1 MLPLLILGLVPVL
14 ALLLI
19 VHNLVEKSL
28 LAIDM
33 VGLSELFSTEFRD
46 GAFIAGPVHY
56 GLLPAL
62 WTTFLAAVI
71 AVAIALPA
79 SLAIAVFASEF
90 PSGLLGRG
98 LRGLLGMLAGIP
110 PIVYALTAGIF
121 TRLFMIPKFCSG
133 FLRPPI
139 TPEAL
144 GISPENWPPPGLP
157 PITSGTFPWHLG
169 GPNSILLGGFMLAL
183 LVIPFMAPFIDDALR
198 NVPFELKEAS
208 LSLGANRW
216 HTLKKVTLPLALPG
230 IISAT
235 AVGALKATGDVMI
248 ALLVIG
254 RAVPGLP
261 TPLWD
266 VLEVSAPLTSIG
278 PTLVRDTAP
287 VTHAPV
293 AHFAGLLLLVIAFAI
308 MGVATLLQRRLR
320 RRYCETSLIL

>member
-19 VHNLVEKSL
+19 VHNLVEKSS
-28 LAIDM
+28 LAIDV

-46 GAFIAGPVHY
+46 GAFLSGPVHY

-62 WTTFLAAVI
+62 WATFLAVVI

-133 FLRPPI
+133 VRTLGQR
-139 TPEAL
+139 EDLLAEL
-144 GISPENWPPPGLP
+144 GICLEDFPGL
-157 PITSGTFPWHLG
+157 PWHLG
-169 GPNSILLGGFMLAL
+169 GPNSIFLGGFVLAL

-320 RRYCETSLIL
+320 RRYSP

>member
-62 WTTFLAAVI
+62 WTTFLAVVV

-133 FLRPPI
+133 FRSVGDLA
-139 TPEAL
+139 AL
-144 GISPENWPPPGLP
+144 GIHPGDCPIPGLP
-157 PITSGTFPWHLG
+157 PINPGMLPWAQGT
-169 GPNSILLGGFMLAL
+169 PNSILLGGFVLAL

-266 VLEVSAPLTSIG
+266 VLEMSAPLTSIG
-278 PTLVRDTAP
+278 PTLVRDAAP

>member
-62 WTTFLAAVI
+62 WTTFLAVVI

-133 FLRPPI
+133 FRSVGDLA
-139 TPEAL
+139 AL
-144 GISPENWPPPGLP
+144 GIHPGDCPIPGLP
-157 PITSGTFPWHLG
+157 PINPGMLPWAQGT
-169 GPNSILLGGFMLAL
+169 PNSILLGGFVLAL

-254 RAVPGLP
+254 RAAPGLP

>member
-19 VHNLVEKSL
+19 VHNLVEKSS

-133 FLRPPI
+133 FRSVGDLA
-139 TPEAL
+139 AL
-144 GISPENWPPPGLP
+144 GIHPGDCPIPGLP
-157 PITSGTFPWHLG
+157 PINPGMLPWAPGT
-169 GPNSILLGGFMLAL
+169 PNSIFLGGFVLAL

-320 RRYCETSLIL
+320 RRYSL

>member
-1 MLPLLILGLVPVL
+1 
-14 ALLLI
+14 
-19 VHNLVEKSL
+19 
-28 LAIDM
+28 
-33 VGLSELFSTEFRD
+33 
-46 GAFIAGPVHY
+46 
-56 GLLPAL
+56 
-62 WTTFLAAVI
+62 
-71 AVAIALPA
+71 
-79 SLAIAVFASEF
+79 
-90 PSGLLGRG
+90 
-98 LRGLLGMLAGIP
+98 
-110 PIVYALTAGIF
+110 
-121 TRLFMIPKFCSG
+121 MIPKFCSG
-133 FLRPPI
+133 VRTLGQR
-139 TPEAL
+139 ENLLAEL
-144 GISPENWPPPGLP
+144 GICLEDFPGL
-157 PITSGTFPWHLG
+157 PWHLG
-169 GPNSILLGGFMLAL
+169 GPNSILLGGFVLAL

-278 PTLVRDTAP
+278 PTLVRRGDVP
-287 VTHAPV
+287 VAHAPV

-320 RRYCETSLIL
+320 RRYSP

>member
-62 WTTFLAAVI
+62 WTTFLAVVI

-133 FLRPPI
+133 FRSVGDLA
-139 TPEAL
+139 AL
-144 GISPENWPPPGLP
+144 GIHPGDCPIPGLP
-157 PITSGTFPWHLG
+157 PINPGMLPWAQGT
-169 GPNSILLGGFMLAL
+169 PNSILLGGFVLAL

-254 RAVPGLP
+254 RAAPGLP

-320 RRYCETSLIL
+320 RRYCET